1 MRVAMLGWELPPRRS
16 GGLGTHCYELIR
28 QLVKK
33 GVVVDFY
40 MPKVDYKVE
49 ESGAN
54 IIFVDY
60 TPVKPY
66 GSEARNYFENVTAY
80 NRKCVE
86 SVIERA
92 SSLNTQYNLTH
103 CHDWLTALAG
113 IELKHKLKKPFVLTI
128 HSTEYDRTANLF
140 PWNKIVEIEKSGVSI
155 ADRII
160 TVSRRTKVQ
169 LVDRY
174 NAKADKIKVIY
185 NAIDPTRFKGIKVYK
200 RGERIVMY
208 FGRLTVQ
215 KGPDFFLRAA
225 KKVSEFESN
234 VRFVVAGTGEMLQQ
248 LIELAIQLGIDD
260 KVTFT
265 GYVPDESIPELYALA
280 DVFVLPSVSEP
291 FGIAPLEAM
300 ACGVPTIISKTSG
313 VSEIVRS
320 CLLVD
325 FWDVDEMANKIIA
338 ILRYDALSR
347 TLREEELREICER
360 RFSWE
365 NAAEETIKLYNE
377 LLK

>member
-16 GGLGTHCYELIR
+16 GGLGTHCYELIKR
-28 QLVKK
+28 LVKK

-40 MPKVDYKVE
+40 MPKVDYRVE

-54 IIFVDY
+54 LIFVDY
-60 TPVKPY
+60 AAVKPY
-66 GSEARNYFENVTAY
+66 GSETQNYFENVAAY

-86 SVIERA
+86 SVIERNSKA
-92 SSLNTQYNLTH
+92 QYNLIH

-113 IELKHKLKKPFVLTI
+113 VELKRKLKKQFVLTI

-140 PWNKIVEIEKSGVSI
+140 PWDKIVEIERLGVGN

-160 TVSRRTKVQ
+160 TVSKRTKAQ
-169 LVDRY
+169 LVDKY
-174 NAKADKIKVIY
+174 NANPAKIKVIY
-185 NAIDPTRFKGIKVYK
+185 NAIDATRFRRAKAEKGL
-200 RGERIVMY
+200 ERIVMY

-225 KKVSEFESN
+225 KKVLALESN
-234 VRFVVAGTGEMLQQ
+234 VRFVVAGGGEMLRQ
-248 LIELAIQLGIDD
+248 LVELTVQLGIYD

-265 GYVPDESIPELYALA
+265 GYVADENIPELYALA

-291 FGIAPLEAM
+291 FGIAALEAM
-300 ACGVPTIISKTSG
+300 ASGVPIIISKTSG
-313 VSEIVRS
+313 VSELVRS

-338 ILRYDALSR
+338 VLRYDALSR
-347 TLREEELREICER
+347 TLREEELREITER

-365 NAAEETIKLYNE
+365 NAAEETIKLYHE
-377 LLK
+377 LK